1 MNLGTGTGTSV
12 ANLVAAVEEISGQ
25 KVPYS
30 YADPRPGDPP
40 MLYADSAQ
48 ARKVLGWQPSR
59 DLHEILRS
67 AWKWELKLK
76 AAGYQ
81 L

>member
-1 MNLGTGTGTSV
+1 
-12 ANLVAAVEEISGQ
+12 
-25 KVPYS
+25 
-30 YADPRPGDPP
+30 